1 MTHEPRA
8 FVVTDPRTF
17 DGNPYEVAGRACEQ
31 AKSLAAILAECVE
44 TALIMGRNAEMSR
57 QEEATG
63 DPSARGWEDSPA
75 GRKFA
80 RAHADIKRIERD
92 LGVLGTAM
100 SYDPK
105 HPPKA

>member
-17 DGNPYEVAGRACEQ
+17 DGNPYEVAGRACAQ
-31 AKSLAAILAECVE
+31 AKAVAAILAECVE

-57 QEEATG
+57 REQASG
-63 DPSARGWEDSPA
+63 DPGAKEWEDSPP

-80 RAHADIKRIERD
+80 RAHADVKRIERD
-92 LGVLGTAM
+92 LAVLGTAM
-100 SYDPK
+100 SFDPK

>member
-1 MTHEPRA
+1 MTHEHQA

-17 DGNPYEVAGRACEQ
+17 DGNPYEVAGRACAQ
-31 AKSLAAILAECVE
+31 AQAVAVILAQCVE
-44 TALIMGRNAEMSR
+44 TALIMGRNSEMSR

-63 DPSARGWEDSPA
+63 DPSARDWEDSPA

-80 RAHADIKRIERD
+80 RIHADVKKAERD
-92 LGVLGTAM
+92 LAVLGTAM